1 MEGGAPKGRRL
12 DGESGMKKSG
22 GDRLKQAIYESTRA
36 AGAVPL
42 PQWGRCPVG
51 ADRAL
56 AAGKT
61 DEESGTA
68 RHIWGKS
75 ESLGKDFSLRPKWR
89 YRDLMSPSLIPN
101 T

>member
-36 AGAVPL
+36 PL
-42 PQWGRCPVG
+42 TRSLFPIRGRCPEG

-75 ESLGKDFSLRPKWR
+75 ESLGKDFSLRPK
-89 YRDLMSPSLIPN
+89 
-101 T
+101 